1 MTHLRFL
8 PGIVVSC
15 GLLLAA
21 CGSSGAPAPVSSTP
35 ASSPAAA
42 PASSAAAKPATS
54 APATSAAASAKP
66 VASGSAAAKP
76 ATSGAASAA
85 ASAAA
90 ASTKLTVSWSALI
103 PAVLPVWMADE
114 AGIWKKNGLD
124 VNLQYIESSKGIPA
138 LVSGQVQIA
147 DIGGPE
153 TLAAVAGGADLV
165 TIGGNSPVWP
175 FLLQVPASIKTINDI
190 KGKKVGVSNFGSASD
205 IATRVALKHA
215 NLDPDKD
222 VSILAVGSASN
233 RIAAMEGGAIQGGLS
248 YPPESLRL
256 EKEGF
261 HTLIDLAAE
270 KLAGNTASTV
280 VPRSYLNANKATVQK
295 YEDSMVESIARI
307 KKDKAF
313 SVTVLKKYFKSDDTA
328 AMEAAYDYF
337 AKQVFPSLPYP
348 TVEQYADA
356 KTYTGAKNEAVKNYD
371 VAKMLDRSFVDS
383 AAQRGLDKQ

>member
-1 MTHLRFL
+1 MAHGRSIPAALL
-8 PGIVVSC
+8 SL

-21 CGSSGAPAPVSSTP
+21 CGGSSAPTS
-35 ASSPAAA
+35 
-42 PASSAAAKPATS
+42 ASSAA
-54 APATSAAASAKP
+54 P
-66 VASGSAAAKP
+66 VARTPPS
-76 ATSGAASAA
+76 
-85 ASAAA
+85 SAAA
-90 ASTKLTVSWSALI
+90 ATKPPASEAATQLTVSWSALQ
-103 PAVLPVWMADE
+103 PAVLPVWLADE

-124 VNLQYIESSKGIPA
+124 VTLQYIESSKGIPA

-165 TIGGNSPVWP
+165 TIAGDSPVWP
-175 FLLQVPASIKTINDI
+175 FVLQVPASIKTLNDLY
-190 KGKKVGVSNFGSASD
+190 GKKIGVSNFGSASD

-215 NLDPDKD
+215 KLDPDKD
-222 VSILAVGSASN
+222 VNILAVGSASN

-270 KLAGNTASTV
+270 KLPGNTASTV
-280 VPRSYLNANKATVQK
+280 VPRTFLNANKAVVQK
-295 YEDSMVESIARI
+295 YEDSMVEAIARI
-307 KKDKAF
+307 KKDKAT
-313 SVTVLKKYFKSDDTA
+313 SVEVLKKYFKSDDTA
-328 AMEAAYDYF
+328 AMEAAYEYF
-337 AKQVFPSLPYP
+337 AQQVFPSLPYP

-356 KTYTGAKNEAVKNYD
+356 KAATGAKNEAVRNYD
-371 VAKMLDRSFVDS
+371 VSKMLDRSFVDS

>member
-1 MTHLRFL
+1 MAERRFL
-8 PGIVVSC
+8 PGVLISV

-21 CGSSGAPAPVSSTP
+21 CGGAAPAPSS
-35 ASSPAAA
+35 AA
-42 PASSAAAKPATS
+42 PVSAAKPAAS
-54 APATSAAASAKP
+54 APAAGGALAKPAESAAAGTSAAA
-66 VASGSAAAKP
+66 
-76 ATSGAASAA
+76 GA
-85 ASAAA
+85 
-90 ASTKLTVSWSALI
+90 TKLTVSWSALI

-114 AGIWKKNGLD
+114 AGIWKANGLTVD
-124 VNLQYIESSKGIPA
+124 LQYIESSKGIPA

-165 TIGGNSPVWP
+165 TIGGDSPVWP
-175 FLLQVPASIKTINDI
+175 FLLQAPASVKTIDDL

-215 NLDPDKD
+215 NVDPDKD

-261 HTLIDLAAE
+261 HTLIDLAKE

-280 VPRSYLNANKATVQK
+280 VPRSYLNANKAVVQK
-295 YEDSMVESIARI
+295 YEDSMVQSIARI
-307 KKDKAF
+307 KKDKAM
-313 SVTVLKKYFKSDDTA
+313 SVQVLKKYFKSDDTA

-337 AKQVFPSLPYP
+337 ANQVFPSLPYP
-348 TVEQYADA
+348 TPEQYADA
-356 KTYTGAKNEAVKNYD
+356 KASLGAKNEAVKNFD
-371 VAKMLDRSFVDS
+371 VNKMLDRSFVDS
-383 AAQRGLDKQ
+383 AAQRGLDK